1 MRLSIHDL
9 AQQQQ
14 PACADYDKLSAV
26 FSGRQNIMQVTEPSI
41 WQEIEEVKQAVAEVL
56 AHAKQLGASSAEA
69 SMSRTKGLSVET
81 RHGEVETVEFNQ
93 DGGLGI
99 SLYFGQRK
107 GSASTADLS
116 HEALRRTVEA
126 AADIA
131 RYTSEDPHTGIAE
144 ASWLEMAPAD
154 LDLYYPD
161 SIGTDEAIRL
171 CAGAEEAAFATDK
184 RITNSE
190 GASFSSHTGLK
201 VYGNSHG
208 QLVGY
213 PSSRHSFSCVV
224 IGEDGD
230 DMQRDYS
237 FSVARQYSQL
247 LDPKQIGREAA
258 LETVARLN
266 ARQIATQKVPV
277 IFRADIASSL
287 FGHLVS
293 AISGGSIY
301 RKSSFLMDKVG
312 KQIMAQ
318 GITVQEQPHIL
329 RGLASSPFDGEGV
342 KTRDLT
348 VIDQGVLSTY
358 LTTSYSARKL
368 GMASTGHA
376 GGIHNWLVSH
386 GDENLQQLC
395 RTMGKGLLVTEL
407 MGQGVNTV
415 TGDYSRG
422 AAGFWVEHGEI
433 QFPVAEVTIAGNL
446 ADMFM
451 QMVAVANDVD
461 RRGGVLTG
469 SVLISQMQVAGN

>member
-1 MRLSIHDL
+1 
-9 AQQQQ
+9 
-14 PACADYDKLSAV
+14 
-26 FSGRQNIMQVTEPSI
+26 
-41 WQEIEEVKQAVAEVL
+41 
-56 AHAKQLGASSAEA
+56 
-69 SMSRTKGLSVET
+69 
-81 RHGEVETVEFNQ
+81 
-93 DGGLGI
+93 
-99 SLYFGQRK
+99 
-107 GSASTADLS
+107 
-116 HEALRRTVEA
+116 
-126 AADIA
+126 
-131 RYTSEDPHTGIAE
+131 
-144 ASWLEMAPAD
+144 
-154 LDLYYPD
+154 
-161 SIGTDEAIRL
+161 
-171 CAGAEEAAFATDK
+171 
-184 RITNSE
+184 
-190 GASFSSHTGLK
+190 
-201 VYGNSHG
+201 
-208 QLVGY
+208 
-213 PSSRHSFSCVV
+213 
-224 IGEDGD
+224 
-230 DMQRDYS
+230 
-237 FSVARQYSQL
+237 
-247 LDPKQIGREAA
+247 
-258 LETVARLN
+258 
-266 ARQIATQKVPV
+266 
-277 IFRADIASSL
+277 
-287 FGHLVS
+287 
-293 AISGGSIY
+293 
-301 RKSSFLMDKVG
+301 MDKVG